1 MNPELKQRLI
11 GAIVV
16 TALAAIFIPM
26 LFDDPIDN
34 SGQSVTALNIPATPD
49 VTGEVSANKLPTSA
63 DQVLNAPTTKPEK
76 IVETNEEAE
85 LSASRSSSPTESMGD
100 ESGSGNTDENGRG
113 QFDEPIDH
121 NSANSLDTGVVGE
134 KNKPPKPRKPK
145 TKSEPTQIIAP
156 FEQPVEK
163 NTVIEPTAKPLKRSQ
178 LSAIKPIQKETQPFS
193 ADVINT
199 EKPVNNS
206 TKPKP
211 EFNRWIIQ
219 AGTFS
224 KKENAIALMETIH
237 KQGLPATIS
246 TTNGPNNTILYR
258 LKVGPTLDKKH
269 AIEMK
274 EKLDSQ
280 KIQSIIV
287 GE

>member
-1 MNPELKQRLI
+1 MNPELKQRII

-34 SGQSVTALNIPATPD
+34 SGQSVTALNIPATPV

-63 DQVLNAPTTKPEK
+63 DQVLNTPDTKPEK
-76 IVETNEEAE
+76 IVNTNEEAE
-85 LSASRSSSPTESMGD
+85 LSAGGASSTAIETLDD
-100 ESGSGNTDENGRG
+100 ESNKLTADENRQK

-121 NSANSLDTGVVGE
+121 NSPNSLDTGVVGE
-134 KNKPPKPRKPK
+134 KNKPVKSKKPK
-145 TKSEPTQIIAP
+145 SKPESTQTTAP
-156 FEQPVEK
+156 FEQATEK
-163 NTVIEPTAKPLKRSQ
+163 NAVIEPTVKPLKKDP
-178 LSAIKPIQKETQPFS
+178 LSA
-193 ADVINT
+193 V
-199 EKPVNNS
+199 
-206 TKPKP
+206 KP

-224 KKENAIALMETIH
+224 KKENAVALLETIH

-246 TTNGPNNTILYR
+246 STNGPNNTILYR